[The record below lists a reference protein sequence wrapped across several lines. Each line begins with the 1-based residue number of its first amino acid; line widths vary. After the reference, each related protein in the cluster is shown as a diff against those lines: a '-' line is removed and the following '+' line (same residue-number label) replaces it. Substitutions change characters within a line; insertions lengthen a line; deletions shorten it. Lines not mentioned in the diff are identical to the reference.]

1 MIIIVWNHRLVRIIV
16 ELAAWIY
23 DLFPKK
29 SSYCLL
35 YCLEFFMLHEFLLQ
49 PFSLQFELKEGIS
62 YIKIINSNSR
72 ENEKRHVLHTLR
84 YSSGILFVS
93 TIIYSQ
99 T

>member
-1 MIIIVWNHRLVRIIV
+1 
-16 ELAAWIY
+16 
-23 DLFPKK
+23 
-29 SSYCLL
+29 
-35 YCLEFFMLHEFLLQ
+35 MLHEFLLQ
-49 PFSLQFELKEGIS
+49 PFSLQFELKEDIS

-72 ENEKRHVLHTLR
+72 ENKQRHVLHTLR

>member
-1 MIIIVWNHRLVRIIV
+1 MIIIVWNHRLVRITV

-29 SSYCLL
+29 SCYCVL
-35 YCLEFFMLHEFLLQ
+35 YCLELFMLHELLLQ
-49 PFSLQFELKEGIS
+49 PLGLQFKLKEDIS
-62 YIKIINSNSR
+62 YIKIINSNSK

-84 YSSGILFVS
+84 YSSGILFAS

>member
-1 MIIIVWNHRLVRIIV
+1 MVIIVWNYHLVRIIV
-16 ELAAWIY
+16 ELTAWIY

-29 SSYCLL
+29 SYYCIL
-35 YCLEFFMLHEFLLQ
+35 YCLELFMLHELLLE
-49 PFSLQFELKEGIS
+49 PFSLQFELKEDIS

-72 ENEKRHVLHTLR
+72 ENEKRHVLHTSR
-84 YSSGILFVS
+84 YSSRILFAS